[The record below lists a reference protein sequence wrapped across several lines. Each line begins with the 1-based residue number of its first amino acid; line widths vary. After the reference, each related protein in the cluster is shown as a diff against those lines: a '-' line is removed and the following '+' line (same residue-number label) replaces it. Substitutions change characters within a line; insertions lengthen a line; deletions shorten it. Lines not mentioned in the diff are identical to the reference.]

1 MQMLTKILFRDRF
14 LYVALAVTAA
24 IAFLSLMQLGKSPIN
39 ISHLD
44 KLEHAIAYCTLGF
57 TWMMAIKKSHHNL
70 GVRYLIA
77 MACFFYGIIIEV
89 LQTTI
94 TSYRTASVLDVL
106 ANMVGIGIA
115 LSLFKLI
122 FKKNKAK

>member
-1 MQMLTKILFRDRF
+1 MLIKTLFKDRF

-24 IAFLSLMQLGKSPIN
+24 IAFLSLIQLGESSIN
-39 ISHLD
+39 VSHLD
-44 KLEHAIAYCTLGF
+44 KLEHTIAYCTLGF
-57 TWMMAIKKSHHNL
+57 TWMMGIKKSHHNL
-70 GVRYLIA
+70 RVRYLVA
-77 MACFFYGIIIEV
+77 TACFFYGIIIEV

-115 LSLFKLI
+115 LLLFKLI